1 MLYDNA
7 FNLDNYI
14 ITEFGKALA
23 NAEEDAFLNGDGT
36 GKPLGLFAATGGG
49 DVAATLTAAIKSDD
63 LLDLVYALKRP
74 YRKTASFILNDQILA
89 TVRKLKD
96 NNGAYMATTDELG
109 NLWFNTWEWM
119 KSTTSTFVDA
129 ISLSIWNFAKDMLE
143 YLKPIMEFFGMTDTI
158 KNWTAAVSQG
168 VKLSSQS
175 LNQSAL
181 KNAADSIGMVL
192 GINEAEIGEKAGDIK
207 RVYSSEPLT
216 IRMLEEINSAGDKE
230 ITGDAKRI
238 YSFGGL
244 KVTMDRAIGTAAD
257 DEKAGDIERIY
268 TPGGL
273 RVKMHR
279 LINTA
284 VDNEVCGDFI
294 RICFVTLAH
303 METQDKKERRLEGLF

>member
-1 MLYDNA
+1 MSE
-7 FNLDNYI
+7 
-14 ITEFGKALA
+14 T
-23 NAEEDAFLNGDGT
+23 
-36 GKPLGLFAATGGG
+36 
-49 DVAATLTAAIKSDD
+49 
-63 LLDLVYALKRP
+63 
-74 YRKTASFILNDQILA
+74 
-89 TVRKLKD
+89 
-96 NNGAYMATTDELG
+96 
-109 NLWFNTWEWM
+109 
-119 KSTTSTFVDA
+119 
-129 ISLSIWNFAKDMLE
+129 IS
-143 YLKPIMEFFGMTDTI
+143 
-158 KNWTAAVSQG
+158 V
-168 VKLSSQS
+168 
-175 LNQSAL
+175 
-181 KNAADSIGMVL
+181 GMVL

-303 METQDKKERRLEGLF
+303 MTENFTIILTVEQPYGIPWMQNEIVHSAWCWKITRKDGMVLGFTSHDEDITYDGLVYKAATGFAPTAVSTSGDMAVDNLDAEGMETQDKKERRLEGLF